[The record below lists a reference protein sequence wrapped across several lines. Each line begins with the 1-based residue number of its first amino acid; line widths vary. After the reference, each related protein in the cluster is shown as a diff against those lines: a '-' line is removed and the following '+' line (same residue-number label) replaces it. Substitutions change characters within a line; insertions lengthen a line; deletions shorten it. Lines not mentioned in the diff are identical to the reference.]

1 MNKINK
7 QFVTPAVLAGTRGR
21 LGMTQEQL
29 AHEMGVSFCTVNRW
43 EKGKSK
49 MSPLAIESLKRV
61 CALRMVEIF

>member
-1 MNKINK
+1 
-7 QFVTPAVLAGTRGR
+7 
-21 LGMTQEQL
+21 MTQEQL